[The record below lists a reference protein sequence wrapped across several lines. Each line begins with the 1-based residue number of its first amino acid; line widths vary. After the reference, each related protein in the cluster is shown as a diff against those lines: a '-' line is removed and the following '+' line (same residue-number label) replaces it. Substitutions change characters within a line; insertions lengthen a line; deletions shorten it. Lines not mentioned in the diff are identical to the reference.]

1 MTTKGL
7 VGDSSGRRQ
16 ARGGN
21 TTISQKRDMQGA
33 GHQSA
38 KMAMAVRVVAA
49 ATVKA
54 MVAAYAAV
62 RSKAMAVMTTMMTT
76 TTTTMLTKTMTTTT
90 MTTTTTTMTMTTMML
105 TAAVSSVEAAAM
117 VTDEGR
123 AMAGAMAALDATVIA
138 AMVVVAAMMA
148 TDHDG

>member
-1 MTTKGL
+1 
-7 VGDSSGRRQ
+7 
-16 ARGGN
+16 
-21 TTISQKRDMQGA
+21 
-33 GHQSA
+33 
-38 KMAMAVRVVAA
+38 
-49 ATVKA
+49 
-54 MVAAYAAV
+54 
-62 RSKAMAVMTTMMTT
+62 
-76 TTTTMLTKTMTTTT
+76 
-90 MTTTTTTMTMTTMML
+90 MTMTTMML